1 MILLLD
7 NYDSFTHNLYQ
18 YLSEITSERVQV
30 VRNDRITVDE
40 VRALAP
46 SRIIISPGPGRP
58 ADAGISIALIQAFAG
73 SIPILGVCLGHQA
86 IGEAFG
92 GRIVGAKRIVH
103 GKAEPMRLD
112 GQGVFRTI
120 GTAATFMRYH
130 SLVIDPD
137 SLPSELEVSAYSED
151 DEIMGVRHRE
161 HLVEGVQFHPESIGS
176 AAGMDVLRAFL
187 HYRRDPFDYVGTLNR
202 VIEGHDLS
210 FEEAQRFMEE
220 VTDGSLTPA
229 QIAGV
234 LVGLNAK
241 GIAASEV
248 AGCASVLQRRR
259 VPVNVSGETLDTCG
273 TGGDGLGTFNIS
285 SFCALVAA
293 ACGAK
298 VAKHGNRAVSSISG
312 SADFYRSLGLN
323 VDLAPAAC
331 ERFLEDEGFAFLFAP
346 LYHSAM
352 KHAAVPRRELKIKT
366 VFNLVGPLSNPA
378 GAAYQLIGVFDPR
391 FCRVVAEAG
400 RELGLKRA
408 LVVHGHD
415 GLDEISPAAL
425 TTAALLEPDGTIR
438 EFVIDPAD
446 YGIHGHETKDLAGGT
461 AEDNAAMARDLLAGG
476 GPAAVRDAVLL
487 NSGAALWVA
496 GIASDLAEGVE
507 KVREALDDGS
517 AARRVKEILKS
528 SHDTTPDEG
537 AA

>member
-18 YLSEITSERVQV
+18 YLSELTDEAVKV

-40 VRALAP
+40 VRSLSP

-58 ADAGISIALIQAFAG
+58 ADAGISIDLIKAFAG
-73 SIPILGVCLGHQA
+73 EIPILGVCLGHQA

-92 GRIVGAKRIVH
+92 GRIVGAQRIVH

-120 GTAATFMRYH
+120 GIAGTFMRYH
-130 SLVIDPD
+130 SLVIDPA
-137 SLPSELEVSAYSED
+137 SLPAELEVTARSED

-176 AAGMDVLRAFL
+176 AAGMEVLRAFL
-187 HYRRDPFDYVGTLNR
+187 SYRRDPFDYTGTLNHIIDR
-202 VIEGHDLS
+202 QDLS
-210 FEEAQRFMEE
+210 FAEAQRFMEE

-259 VPVNVSGETLDTCG
+259 VPVTVSGETLDTCG

-323 VDLAPAAC
+323 LDLTPGEA
-331 ERFLEDEGFAFLFAP
+331 ERFLEAEGFAFLFAP

-352 KHAAVPRRELKIKT
+352 KHAAVPRRELRIKT
-366 VFNLVGPLSNPA
+366 VFNLIGPLSNPA
-378 GAAYQLIGVFDPR
+378 GAAFQLIGVFDPR

-415 GLDEISPAAL
+415 GLDEISPASL
-425 TTAALLEPDGTIR
+425 TSAALLEPDGSIR
-438 EFVIDPAD
+438 EFEIDPAD
-446 YGIHGHETKDLAGGT
+446 YGITGHQTSDLAGGT
-461 AEDNAAMARDLLAGG
+461 AEENAAMARELLAGG
-476 GPAAVRDAVLL
+476 GPTAVRDAVLL
-487 NSGAALWVA
+487 NAGAALWVA
-496 GIASDLAEGVE
+496 GIAEDLADGV
-507 KVREALDDGS
+507 VRVRTALANGS
-517 AARRVKEILKS
+517 VSERINAILERS
-528 SHDTTPDEG
+528 YGTAPDEG